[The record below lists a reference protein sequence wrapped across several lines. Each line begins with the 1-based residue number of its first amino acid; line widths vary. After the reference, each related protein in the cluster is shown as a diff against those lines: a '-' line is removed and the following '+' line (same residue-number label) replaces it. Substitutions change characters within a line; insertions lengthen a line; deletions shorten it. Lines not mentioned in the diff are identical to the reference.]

1 MPETIVEK
9 IYQIIRGSSFDDAPE
24 DAEAIFKAVLDDQRE
39 WADSGLNAWRLSIAR
54 RVIDA
59 YEKDRS

>member
-9 IYQIIRGSSFDDAPE
+9 ICQIMRGSSFDDAPE

-39 WADSGLNAWRLSIAR
+39 WGQERLLY
-54 RVIDA
+54 VNTLEGQLDA
-59 YEKDRS
+59 YEKERLK